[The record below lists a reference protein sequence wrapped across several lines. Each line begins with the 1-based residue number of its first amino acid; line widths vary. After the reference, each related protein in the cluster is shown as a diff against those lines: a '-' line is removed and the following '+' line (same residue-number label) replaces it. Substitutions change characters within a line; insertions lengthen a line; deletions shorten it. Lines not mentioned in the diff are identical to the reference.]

1 MTRITT
7 FMENPVI
14 IFGAK
19 ALGRSVLD
27 LFNRNGVIVFGF
39 LDDDEALHGTEINEI
54 SVLGSTQDEGF
65 TKLIGKKCEAFV
77 AVEDSSERKHIVEM
91 LKNIRHVMPVN
102 AIHDRA
108 TVSEAAAVGH
118 GNLIGAGALVGANA
132 RVGNH
137 CLIHTGAIIET
148 DAQLADFVQV
158 GARAVVGAGVSIGAN
173 AFVGTGAVVIAGVS
187 LGKNA
192 SIGAGSV
199 VIENVPD
206 GARVFGN
213 PAKKL

>member
-1 MTRITT
+1 
-7 FMENPVI
+7 MENPVI

-19 ALGRSVLD
+19 TLGRSALD
-27 LFNRNGVIVFGF
+27 IFNRNNVIVYGF
-39 LDDDEALHGTEINEI
+39 LDDDDTLHGTEINEI

-77 AVEDSSERKHIVEM
+77 AVEDSTERKYLVEM
-91 LKNIRHVMPVN
+91 LKDRRHQMPVN

-108 TVSEAAAVGH
+108 LVSDMAAIGH
-118 GNLIGAGALVGANA
+118 GNLIAANAVVGANA
-132 RVGNH
+132 TVGNH
-137 CLIHTGAIIET
+137 CLLHTGAIVEAGA
-148 DAQLADFVQV
+148 DLADFVQL
-158 GARAVVGAGVSIGAN
+158 GAGAVVSAGVKLGKN
-173 AFVGTGAVVIAGVS
+173 AFVGAGATIVSGVTI
-187 LGKNA
+187 GKNA

>member
-137 CLIHTGAIIET
+137 CLIHTGAVVET
-148 DAQLADFVQV
+148 DAQL
-158 GARAVVGAGVSIGAN
+158 

-187 LGKNA
+187 IGKNA